1 MKQKFQEGSIHDCSF
16 QNDTIQNGT
25 IQDNSIKENSIKEK
39 TIFLHV
45 KPDLQNHD
53 DIIFQ
58 QWPKPSVFR
67 KMPLIDRA
75 KIFLPF
81 AALKGFEEAIIKTY
95 KASILGE
102 DIVYNVS
109 RETQDFDF

>member
-1 MKQKFQEGSIHDCSF
+1 MIQKT
-16 QNDTIQNGT
+16 QNNNLKDQ
-25 IQDNSIKENSIKEK
+25 
-39 TIFLHV
+39 TIFIES
-45 KPDLQNHD
+45 KKDFSNHE

-58 QWPKPSVFR
+58 TWPKPSIFN
-67 KMPLIDRA
+67 KMPLIHRA

-95 KASILGE
+95 NASITGE
-102 DIVYNVS
+102 DIIYNVS

>member
-25 IQDNSIKENSIKEK
+25 IQDNSIKEK

-109 RETQDFDF
+109 CETQDFDF